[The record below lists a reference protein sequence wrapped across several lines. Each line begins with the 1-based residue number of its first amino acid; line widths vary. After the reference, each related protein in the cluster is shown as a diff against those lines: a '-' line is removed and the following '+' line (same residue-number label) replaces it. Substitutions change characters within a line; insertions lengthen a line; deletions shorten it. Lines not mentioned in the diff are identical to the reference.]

1 MKLVLVMM
9 AATAFI
15 EKTGFFGTFMKK
27 YLLRAPRGLVTF
39 AVVFVGVNSNL
50 MSDAGTLLP

>member
-15 EKTGFFGTFMKK
+15 EKTGFFGTFMKSICSAR
-27 YLLRAPRGLVTF
+27 LGA
-39 AVVFVGVNSNL
+39 S
-50 MSDAGTLLP
+50 